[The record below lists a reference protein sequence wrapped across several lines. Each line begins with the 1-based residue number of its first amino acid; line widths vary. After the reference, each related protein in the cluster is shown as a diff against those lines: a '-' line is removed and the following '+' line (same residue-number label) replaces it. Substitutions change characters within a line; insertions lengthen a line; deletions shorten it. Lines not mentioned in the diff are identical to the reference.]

1 MQVEIQIP
9 SVGES
14 IREATIAQWFKKEGA
29 FVKKDEPL
37 FVIETD
43 KVTLEIVSPADGTL
57 SIKVPEGK
65 IVAIG
70 AVVGVIDTV
79 GVAEVPKK
87 KVEDNPVPAAK
98 TGPAVVSV
106 SLPSPAPPVP
116 VSASSLSSTPL
127 APVADSAASVPDSA
141 GEKPILSPSVRRLV
155 AEKRFDAGKIQGTG
169 PGGRITKG
177 DVLLF
182 LESGAGGQVEQNSAP
197 VATVSASPVPSAAV
211 EGITRKPMSRIRKR
225 IAERLV
231 AAKQSTA
238 MLTTFNEIDM
248 SRPMEIRARF
258 KDAFN
263 EAHGVRLGFMSF
275 FTKAC
280 VAALEEFPEL
290 NAFIDGDDI
299 VYHRAVHMG
308 MAIGSERGLLVPVIR
323 NAHDLSFAAIEKSIV
338 EYVDKIKHN
347 QLALEDLE
355 GGTFTITN
363 GGVYGSLLSTP
374 ILNMPQSGILGLHK
388 IEKRPVVVN
397 DAIVIRPMMYVALS
411 YDHRIVDGKEAV
423 SFLKRIKTD
432 MEEPE
437 RLMLEV

>member
-1 MQVEIQIP
+1 
-9 SVGES
+9 
-14 IREATIAQWFKKEGA
+14 
-29 FVKKDEPL
+29 
-37 FVIETD
+37 
-43 KVTLEIVSPADGTL
+43 
-57 SIKVPEGK
+57 
-65 IVAIG
+65 
-70 AVVGVIDTV
+70 
-79 GVAEVPKK
+79 
-87 KVEDNPVPAAK
+87 
-98 TGPAVVSV
+98 
-106 SLPSPAPPVP
+106 
-116 VSASSLSSTPL
+116 
-127 APVADSAASVPDSA
+127 
-141 GEKPILSPSVRRLV
+141 
-155 AEKRFDAGKIQGTG
+155 
-169 PGGRITKG
+169 
-177 DVLLF
+177 
-182 LESGAGGQVEQNSAP
+182 
-197 VATVSASPVPSAAV
+197 
-211 EGITRKPMSRIRKR
+211 MSRIRKR

-231 AAKQSTA
+231 AAKQNTA

-248 SRPMEIRARF
+248 SRPMEIRARY
-258 KDAFN
+258 KDTFN
-263 EAHGVRLGFMSF
+263 ETHGVRLGYMSF

-280 VAALEEFPEL
+280 VGALEAFPEL
-290 NAFIDGDDI
+290 NAFIDGDDF

-323 NAHDLSFAAIEKSIV
+323 NAQDLSFAAIEKSIV
-338 EYVDKIKHN
+338 EYVDKIKRN

-388 IEKRPVVVN
+388 IEKRPVVVD

>member
-1 MQVEIQIP
+1 MQVEIKIP

-14 IREATIAQWFKKEGA
+14 VREATIAQWFKKDGERVG
-29 FVKKDEPL
+29 KDELL

-43 KVTLEIVSPADGTL
+43 KVTLEIVSPADGIL
-57 SIKVPEGK
+57 SIKVPERG
-65 IVAIG
+65 VAPIG
-70 AVVGVIDTV
+70 AVVGVIETEGVVKTDEKPVEVSRQLSPEKSDSLTV
-79 GVAEVPKK
+79 SSPVA
-87 KVEDNPVPAAK
+87 A
-98 TGPAVVSV
+98 
-106 SLPSPAPPVP
+106 
-116 VSASSLSSTPL
+116 VSASATPATSEL
-127 APVADSAASVPDSA
+127 AAAA
-141 GEKPILSPSVRRLV
+141 PILSPAVRRLV
-155 AEKRFDAGKIQGTG
+155 AENQLDATKIRGTG
-169 PGGRITKG
+169 PGGRLTKG
-177 DVLLF
+177 DVILF
-182 LESGAGGQVEQNSAP
+182 MEGGGEVEKQPKAVIP
-197 VATVSASPVPSAAV
+197 PTDVTEPTRLPAAK
-211 EGITRKPMSRIRKR
+211 EEEITRKPMSRIRRR

-248 SRPMEIRARF
+248 SRAMEIRDRH
-258 KDAFN
+258 KDSFN
-263 EAHGVRLGFMSF
+263 KVHGVRLGFMSF

-280 VAALEEFPEL
+280 VAALREFPEL
-290 NAFIDGDDI
+290 NAFIDGEDV
-299 VYHRAVHMG
+299 VYHRHVHVG

-323 NAHDLSFAAIEKSIV
+323 YADRLSFAAIEKAIIDYV
-338 EYVDKIKHN
+338 EKIKRN

-388 IEKRPVVVN
+388 IEKRPVVID
-397 DAIVIRPMMYVALS
+397 DAVVVRSMMYVALS
-411 YDHRIVDGKEAV
+411 YDHRMVDGREAV

>member
-1 MQVEIQIP
+1 MQVEVKIP

-14 IREATIAQWFKKEGA
+14 IREATIAQWFKKEGER
-29 FVKKDEPL
+29 VKKDELL

-43 KVTLEIVSPADGTL
+43 KVTLEIVAPVDGIL
-57 SIKVPEGK
+57 SIKVPERG
-65 IVAIG
+65 VAAIG
-70 AVVGVIDTV
+70 AVVGVIETEGVLDT
-79 GVAEVPKK
+79 
-87 KVEDNPVPAAK
+87 
-98 TGPAVVSV
+98 
-106 SLPSPAPPVP
+106 PSPAPPV
-116 VSASSLSSTPL
+116 SI
-127 APVADSAASVPDSA
+127 PDSA
-141 GEKPILSPSVRRLV
+141 VEKPILSPSVRRLV
-155 AEKRFDAGKIQGTG
+155 AEKKLDAGQIQGTG

-177 DVLLF
+177 DVILF
-182 LESGAGGQVEQNSAP
+182 LESAAGGQVRQSSPPAAIVSAP
-197 VATVSASPVPSAAV
+197 PMSSTEA

-231 AAKQSTA
+231 AAKQNTA

-248 SRPMEIRARF
+248 SRPMEMRERY
-258 KDAFN
+258 KDAFSK
-263 EAHGVRLGFMSF
+263 AHGVRLGFMSF

-280 VAALEEFPEL
+280 VAALQEYPEL
-290 NAFIDGDDI
+290 NAFIDGEDI
-299 VYHRAVHMG
+299 LYHRSVHMG
-308 MAIGSERGLLVPVIR
+308 MAIGAEKGLLVPVIR
-323 NAHDLSFAAIEKSIV
+323 NAQALSFAAIEKTIV
-338 EYVDKIKHN
+338 EYVEKIKHN

-388 IEKRPVVVN
+388 IEKRPVVVD